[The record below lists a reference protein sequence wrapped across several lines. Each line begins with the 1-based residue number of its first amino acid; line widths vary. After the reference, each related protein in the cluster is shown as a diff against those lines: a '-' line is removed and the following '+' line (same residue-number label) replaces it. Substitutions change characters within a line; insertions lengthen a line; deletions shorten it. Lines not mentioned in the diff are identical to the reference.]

1 MKYVNDAIAKA
12 TPGTPLYKL
21 PPIVDPSDKIVEVHL
36 AALKWNLLQRRFGL
50 VAEDVAKLHKMSVD
64 LLELLKTNLP
74 KKSGQSTGWKFEK
87 AHSILHKV
95 REIILFG
102 WTENF
107 NTQVRF
113 VNFVY
118 EIVYDLVCYFDTK
131 GPEHC
136 HIDFLKNLAR
146 CQNNKEVYLCIMRC
160 HMREG
165 HLQYLRQLESD
176 LQECGDDSQSAQE
189 LMQRTAD
196 PKFSTKNEAI
206 SCELGIRYPTLQ
218 GIMSGRKNIQTTK
231 VKSLNAHM
239 SSISCVILYMISCC
253 YFRLMVRELRQVE
266 RVRA

>member
-1 MKYVNDAIAKA
+1 VKFVNDAIAKA
-12 TPGTPLYKL
+12 SPGSKLYGL
-21 PPIVDPSDKIVEVHL
+21 PPITDPSDKLIEVHL

-50 VAEDVAKLHKMSVD
+50 VADDVAKLHSMSVD

-74 KKSGQSTGWKFEK
+74 DKSGQSTGWKFEK
-87 AHSILHKV
+87 AHSILHKA

-107 NTQVRF
+107 NTQVRN
-113 VNFVY
+113 VHCHDY
-118 EIVYDLVCYFDTK
+118 LSYIMYDIVCVFYMK

-136 HIDFLKNLAR
+136 HIDFLKNLAQ

-176 LQECGDDSQSAQE
+176 LLERDDDSGAQDNPAPIAN
-189 LMQRTAD
+189 R
-196 PKFSTKNEAI
+196 KNEAI

-218 GIMSGRKNIQTTK
+218 AIMSGKKNIQTTK
-231 VKSLNAHM
+231 VKSDCM
-239 SSISCVILYMISCC
+239 
-253 YFRLMVRELRQVE
+253 
-266 RVRA
+266 RV

>member
-1 MKYVNDAIAKA
+1 VNFVNDAISKA
-12 TPGTPLYKL
+12 PRGSTLYGL
-21 PPIVDPSDKIVEVHL
+21 PPITDPSDKIIKVHL

-50 VAEDVAKLHKMSVD
+50 VAEDVAKLHSMSVE

-74 KKSGQSTGWKFEK
+74 EKSGQSTGWKFEK
-87 AHSILHKV
+87 AHSILHKA

-107 NTQVRF
+107 NTQVRKLHC
-113 VNFVY
+113 NDY
-118 EIVYDLVCYFDTK
+118 ISYIVYDIIYVVCVK

-136 HIDFLKNLAR
+136 HIDFLKNLAQ

-176 LQECGDDSQSAQE
+176 LLERDDDGSGAQGNPA
-189 LMQRTAD
+189 LIASR
-196 PKFSTKNEAI
+196 KNEAI

-218 GIMSGRKNIQTTK
+218 AIMSGKKNIQTTK
-231 VKSLNAHM
+231 VNSLIVCKYVRTSYVKSCHISYHM
-239 SSISCVILYMISCC
+239 
-253 YFRLMVRELRQVE
+253 
-266 RVRA
+266 